1 MNTAIEHKDPLR
13 YRAYYWLLNLSFVFA
28 LIGFAEFLTRFVIEK
43 QGFGLEGAANS
54 IAALIVAVFGYF
66 LPFFL
71 MIARFMR
78 DDYMEGLWKRT
89 VIVLAYSVAVWPFV
103 SFIVAWSAEL
113 GLPHDSAAY
122 AVWRKY
128 YVPFIS
134 EGQRGDVIVST
145 VWQTYMW
152 LFVFIFQFLR
162 WRDARG

>member
-1 MNTAIEHKDPLR
+1 MNHTAEPKDPFR

-28 LIGFAEFLTRFVIEK
+28 LIGLTEFVTRFIIGER
-43 QGFGLEGAANS
+43 GFGLEGTANS
-54 IAALIVAVFGYF
+54 IAASIVALFGYF

-71 MIARFMR
+71 MISKFMR

-89 VIVLAYSVAVWPFV
+89 VIVLAYSVAIWPFV

-113 GLPHDSAAY
+113 GLPHDSSTY
-122 AVWRKY
+122 AVWRKF

-162 WRDARG
+162 WKDSR